1 MVVVFIRLIAFGVF
15 PFREGGPVPPP
26 LIPDGL
32 PAMGWPICASRDT
45 AGGGAS
51 TIEVFGYPQCILRR
65 GGFGFTKREV
75 FGYPQCLVAKWMDHT
90 FGSVHRDMG
99 GTVGHTCALN

>member
-1 MVVVFIRLIAFGVF
+1 MADLLF
-15 PFREGGPVPPP
+15 PEGPP
-26 LIPDGL
+26 L
-32 PAMGWPICASRDT
+32 
-45 AGGGAS
+45 GAS